1 MFNKVFFIAI
11 LIVLAYWFWISPDFK
26 DISAWVSIFL
36 FWMIFLKEWFKS
48 FTWWTLEKILQKSTN
63 KTWKS
68 MIFWFSASSIMQ
80 SSSLVAVLTISF
92 LSAELIT
99 LIQALWI
106 ILGSNIGTTT
116 WAWLI
121 AGFWMKINIWAYA
134 MPMIVFGMIFS
145 FRKNSTLKWL
155 WSILAWLGFLF
166 LWIHYMKEW
175 FESFQST
182 INLIDYAM
190 TWFIWVLVYV
200 WIGMLATIVMQSS
213 HATIILVIAALA
225 TWQVTY
231 ENALALVIW
240 ANIGTTITSV
250 IGSLTANI
258 NWKRLALADITFKTI
273 TWTIFI
279 LFIFQITWIVDSI
292 SSFIGISS
300 DNYTLKLAVF
310 HTLFN
315 VSWAIIM
322 APLLP
327 KIIKLVTK
335 IFPEKEEENSKNEN
349 ITNKYLNKAV
359 FDFPDT
365 AIISLIKENR
375 HLYEQASMVIL
386 KSIWLE
392 KNDIEWE
399 INFEELKKKIK
410 ILEPIEIDELYNI
423 KIKNLYSEIIN
434 YASIAQWNNDE
445 KYNNNFY
452 HIKEASRNIAEVIK
466 LIKHLQKN
474 LKKYIKSNN
483 PEIKKQYEDLICDLI
498 KLLININLLSKEEKI
513 EEKLKILA
521 EIEIKIKE
529 DDIIS
534 NGTIWKLIRENKIS
548 NEMATSLMNDSH
560 YKNDIFKNLLN
571 ISHIIFNNEI
581 SEEVTEIKDK
591 KDKKINNWFWNTL
604 WLSDKKLEKTVKKL
618 RSRRSFLK
626 TKLKDKKIEN
636 KSEIEKEIKNI
647 DFVINKY
654 KS

>member
-80 SSSLVAVLTISF
+80 SSSLVSVLTISF

-106 ILGSNIGTTT
+106 ILWSNIGTTT

-190 TWFIWVLVYV
+190 TWFLWVLVYV
-200 WIGMLATIVMQSS
+200 WVGMLATIVMQSS

-250 IGSLTANI
+250 IWSLTANI
-258 NWKRLALADITFKTI
+258 NGKRLALADITFKTI

-279 LFIFQITWIVDSI
+279 LFIFQITWVVDSI
-292 SSFIGISS
+292 SNFIWISP

-315 VSWAIIM
+315 LSWAIIM
-322 APLLP
+322 VPLLP
-327 KIIKLVTK
+327 KIIDIVTK
-335 IFPEKEEENSKNEN
+335 IFPEKEENIKNEN
-349 ITNKYLNKAV
+349 IKNKYLNKAV

-375 HLYEQASMVIL
+375 HLYEQASIVIL

-392 KNDIEWE
+392 KNDIDWKVD
-399 INFEELKKKIK
+399 FEELKKKIK
-410 ILEPIEIDELYNI
+410 ILEPVEIDELYNV
-423 KIKNLYSEIIN
+423 KIKTLYSEIIN

-466 LIKHLQKN
+466 SIKHLQKN
-474 LKKYIKSNN
+474 LKKYIKSSN
-483 PEIKKQYEDLICDLI
+483 PEIKKQYEDLLCDLI
-498 KLLININLLSKEEKI
+498 KLLINIDSISKEEKI

-581 SEEVTEIKDK
+581 SDEVTEIKEHRDK
-591 KDKKINNWFWNTL
+591 KMSNWFWNTL
-604 WLSDKKLEKTVKKL
+604 WLSDKKLDKTVKKL
-618 RSRRSFLK
+618 RNRKTFLK

-636 KSEIEKEIKNI
+636 KDEIEIEIKKI
-647 DFVINKY
+647 DFIINKY

>member
-1 MFNKVFFIAI
+1 MFNKVFFVAI

-250 IGSLTANI
+250 IWSLTANI

-292 SSFIGISS
+292 SNFIWISS

-315 VSWAIIM
+315 LSWAIIM

-335 IFPEKEEENSKNEN
+335 VFPEKEENSNKNEN

-375 HLYEQASMVIL
+375 I
-386 KSIWLE
+386 
-392 KNDIEWE
+392 
-399 INFEELKKKIK
+399 
-410 ILEPIEIDELYNI
+410 
-423 KIKNLYSEIIN
+423 
-434 YASIAQWNNDE
+434 
-445 KYNNNFY
+445 
-452 HIKEASRNIAEVIK
+452 
-466 LIKHLQKN
+466 
-474 LKKYIKSNN
+474 YI
-483 PEIKKQYEDLICDLI
+483 Y
-498 KLLININLLSKEEKI
+498 
-513 EEKLKILA
+513 
-521 EIEIKIKE
+521 
-529 DDIIS
+529 
-534 NGTIWKLIRENKIS
+534 
-548 NEMATSLMNDSH
+548 
-560 YKNDIFKNLLN
+560 
-571 ISHIIFNNEI
+571 
-581 SEEVTEIKDK
+581 
-591 KDKKINNWFWNTL
+591 
-604 WLSDKKLEKTVKKL
+604 
-618 RSRRSFLK
+618 
-626 TKLKDKKIEN
+626 
-636 KSEIEKEIKNI
+636 
-647 DFVINKY
+647 
-654 KS
+654 